1 MKNLSSQVEIHFRFL
16 NLNKLQAY
24 TLVREVPDS
33 SYREQDEKGCYV
45 GFVLLTKL
53 NIDDINDFYVRQ
65 MVDINDCDICV
76 AVQSKLKTNT
86 VDVPQVVNRMLKYI
100 DCKLTY
106 SFRLV

>member
-1 MKNLSSQVEIHFRFL
+1 MENLSPKVEISFRFL

-24 TLVREVPDS
+24 TLGREVPDS
-33 SYREQDEKGCYV
+33 SYREHSEEGCYV

-65 MVDINDCDICV
+65 MVEIDDCDIFV
-76 AVQSKLKTNT
+76 AVESELNTNT
-86 VDVPQVVNRMLKYI
+86 VDVPPVVNRMLKYI